1 MTLESAMAARF
12 EVEEF
17 LYAESELLD
26 QWRMREWYALFTAT
40 GTYEITSPG
49 MPDPE
54 GASPDATLFLVADDM
69 DRLEQRIAR
78 LEKTTAYVESPRSI
92 TSHLLGN
99 IRIAAIENGTLTVR
113 ARFIVHRSKGDETVQ
128 FHGHTIYRLERHA
141 ETFRI
146 ASKRCVLDFNSL
158 AIQGKLAILI

>member
-1 MTLESAMAARF
+1 MAMRF

-17 LYAESELLD
+17 LFAENELLD
-26 QWRMREWYALFTAT
+26 QWRMREWYALFTSD

-99 IRIAAIENGTLTVR
+99 IRVAAIEDDTLTVR
-113 ARFIVHRSKGDETVQ
+113 ARFIVHRSRGDETVH
-128 FHGHTIYRLERHA
+128 FYGHTIYKLVRRDS
-141 ETFRI
+141 TFKI
-146 ASKRCVLDFNSL
+146 ASKRCVLDFNTL
-158 AIQGKLAILI
+158 TVQGKLAILL